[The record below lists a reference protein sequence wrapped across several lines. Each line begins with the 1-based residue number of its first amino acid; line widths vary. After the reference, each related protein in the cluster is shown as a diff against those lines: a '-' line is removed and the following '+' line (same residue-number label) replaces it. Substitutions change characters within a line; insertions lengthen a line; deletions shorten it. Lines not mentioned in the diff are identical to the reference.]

1 MSTRLTKGNKMQD
14 KPTINILKTL
24 SSKNSTMTDILNE
37 MQRKGYCIVE
47 TKLIDDKITGLR
59 FDYVIIDDKID

>member
-1 MSTRLTKGNKMQD
+1 MFLKDEIMAQKQTICILSTLD
-14 KPTINILKTL
+14 
-24 SSKNSTMTDILNE
+24 SKNSITTDILNE

-59 FDYVIIDDKID
+59 PDFVIIDDIFK

>member
-1 MSTRLTKGNKMQD
+1 MQD

-24 SSKNSTMTDILNE
+24 SSKSSTMTDILNE
-37 MQRKGYCIVE
+37 MQRKGYCIVK

-59 FDYVIIDDKID
+59 LEYVIIDDKID

>member
-1 MSTRLTKGNKMQD
+1 MSTRLTKGNKMHD
-14 KPTINILKTL
+14 KITIHILKTS
-24 SSKNSTMTDILNE
+24 SSKSSMTMDILNE

-59 FDYVIIDDKID
+59 PDFVIMDDIIK